1 MTGRGSQAGAARR
14 GQPGRR
20 ALSGGLALTDMALQ
34 GNIRSGALQGCTM
47 LPYCPAGYSG
57 SMCWHARAMLILT
70 CHYLRAVPG
79 LALLHH
85 CPQALGVKL
94 IIRTDIIDKRWYA
107 TVIKA

>member
-1 MTGRGSQAGAARR
+1 MTGRGSHDS
-14 GQPGRR
+14 R
-20 ALSGGLALTDMALQ
+20 ALSGGLVLTDMALQ
-34 GNIRSGALQGCTM
+34 GCTR
-47 LPYCPAGYSG
+47 LPYCPAGDSG
-57 SMCWHARAMLILT
+57 SICRHGRAVLIMT
-70 CHYLRAVPG
+70 CHYLRAAPI

>member
-1 MTGRGSQAGAARR
+1 MTGQGSQAGASLVGRACLVAWCLQIWHCRAISGQGLCRAVPGCLTARQ
-14 GQPGRR
+14 GT
-20 ALSGGLALTDMALQ
+20 LAAYD
-34 GNIRSGALQGCTM
+34 G
-47 LPYCPAGYSG
+47 
-57 SMCWHARAMLILT
+57 HARAMLIMT

>member
-1 MTGRGSQAGAARR
+1 MTGRGSHDS
-14 GQPGRR
+14 R
-20 ALSGGLALTDMALQ
+20 ALSGGRVLTDMALQ
-34 GNIRSGALQGCTM
+34 GNIISGALQGCTR
-47 LPYCPAGYSG
+47 LPYCPAGDSG
-57 SMCWHARAMLILT
+57 SMCWHGRAVLIMT
-70 CHYLRAVPG
+70 CHYLRAAPG

>member
-1 MTGRGSQAGAARR
+1 MTGGGAMTV
-14 GQPGRR
+14 GPC
-20 ALSGGLALTDMALQ
+20 L
-34 GNIRSGALQGCTM
+34 GALRLQIWHCRAISGEGLCRAVPGCLTARQGT
-47 LPYCPAGYSG
+47 LAAYAG
-57 SMCWHARAMLILT
+57 HARAVLIMT
-70 CHYLRAVPG
+70 CHYLRAAPG